1 MQAVI
6 LAGGKGTRLK
16 EITQLVPK
24 PMVEVAGK
32 PLLQYQVE
40 LCKQYDLSE
49 IIILVNHL
57 KESIIDYFGDGNK
70 FGIPISYFEE
80 PKPLGTVGGIK
91 EIEHLIKGD
100 FLVLYGDVMMRM
112 DVERL
117 VDFHF
122 QKNSECT
129 LVLHPNDHPNDS
141 DLVEI
146 NKEHKVIK
154 FHPKPH
160 DDNRYYTN
168 LVNAGAYVFS
178 KRIFNFIEKGVKAD
192 FGREV
197 FPNIYNQIKMFG
209 YNTTEYLKDM
219 GTPDRLGVVEADVIS
234 GKVANKSFEF
244 KQKAIILDR
253 DGVIN
258 PDYNLISTPDKFELY
273 PYTADAIKKINQSE
287 YQCFVATN
295 QSVVARNMA
304 TEDDLK
310 VIHNKMDT
318 LLGKENAKIDA
329 IYYCPHHPDAGFPG
343 ENKALKIICDCRKPK
358 PGMLLNA
365 ARDFNTDLSQSYFV
379 GDSER
384 DIMAGKAAG
393 VATIGLKTGHGLKS
407 AKVLPDYF
415 LENLKEAVDFII
427 DDPLK
432 SVAKRIE
439 SKLDFTK
446 KQQIISIAGNSR
458 SGKSTLTSYLA
469 KRFRAAKKEVFQINL
484 DDWILAKS
492 DRPKNATVLDNFQ
505 FDKMIEDLD
514 AILQGKEITA
524 IGYARHPNREVVPV
538 KYRYNGEQ
546 IILIDGI
553 VSLANDQ
560 IRDFAD
566 LKVFKTISQSEL
578 VSRVS
583 DYYKWKGFNQQYIE
597 NLIADRT
604 NVEYK
609 TVESYQKFADL
620 VL

>member
-1 MQAVI
+1 
-6 LAGGKGTRLK
+6 
-16 EITQLVPK
+16 
-24 PMVEVAGK
+24 
-32 PLLQYQVE
+32 
-40 LCKQYDLSE
+40 
-49 IIILVNHL
+49 
-57 KESIIDYFGDGNK
+57 
-70 FGIPISYFEE
+70 
-80 PKPLGTVGGIK
+80 
-91 EIEHLIKGD
+91 
-100 FLVLYGDVMMRM
+100 
-112 DVERL
+112 
-117 VDFHF
+117 
-122 QKNSECT
+122 
-129 LVLHPNDHPNDS
+129 
-141 DLVEI
+141 
-146 NKEHKVIK
+146 
-154 FHPKPH
+154 
-160 DDNRYYTN
+160 
-168 LVNAGAYVFS
+168 
-178 KRIFNFIEKGVKAD
+178 
-192 FGREV
+192 
-197 FPNIYNQIKMFG
+197 
-209 YNTTEYLKDM
+209 
-219 GTPDRLGVVEADVIS
+219 
-234 GKVANKSFEF
+234 
-244 KQKAIILDR
+244 
-253 DGVIN
+253 
-258 PDYNLISTPDKFELY
+258 
-273 PYTADAIKKINQSE
+273 
-287 YQCFVATN
+287 
-295 QSVVARNMA
+295 MA

-318 LLGKENAKIDA
+318 LLGQENAKIDA

-393 VATIGLKTGHGLKS
+393 VTTIGLKTGHGLKS

-432 SVAKRIE
+432 SVAKLVE

-505 FDKMIEDLD
+505 FDKMVDDLD

-524 IGYARHPNREVVPV
+524 IGYARHPNRAVIPV

-546 IILIDGI
+546 IVLIDGI

-560 IRDFAD
+560 IRAFAD

-578 VSRVS
+578 VSRVF

-609 TVESYQKFADL
+609 IVESHQKFADL